1 MQEASSECESRWV
14 IKQRFMSGS
23 RVVNY
28 ALAAFRYLVTGIV
41 AMLLALL
48 LVLLIVEVGAVIGG
62 ALDHDKLASR
72 NWGESAMW
80 ANPQAKAMTMS
91 R

>member
-1 MQEASSECESRWV
+1 
-14 IKQRFMSGS
+14 MSGS

-28 ALAAFRYLVTGIV
+28 ALAGFRYLVTGTV

-48 LVLLIVEVGAVIGG
+48 LVLLIVEVGAVIG
-62 ALDHDKLASR
+62 AAFDHDKLASR

-80 ANPQAKAMTMS
+80 ANSSCSVKAAGNNQAKAMTMS